1 MGFSN
6 DHKQAAQSDYSLK
19 PEGDYEV
26 IIKSIEEKKFSTGTK
41 GINLKLLIRNDVP
54 NQRFGNG
61 FLFHTFWKRKQPTE
75 LDKQVNGYSY
85 GQLMNLSK
93 SANLPDGKS
102 YETLEEFFA
111 DLVDKCIRVTVKHD
125 DYNDKWREVI
135 TWITETKYPEC
146 KHVYKDRTQNDGF
159 AQNNNQAFAQAAVSA
174 AAQPSIENHVP
185 DDLPF

>member
-6 DHKQAAQSDYSLK
+6 DHKQAAQSEYSLK

-54 NQRFGNG
+54 EQKFGNG

-75 LDKQVNGYSY
+75 LD
-85 GQLMNLSK
+85 LSK

-102 YETLEEFFA
+102 YDTLEEFFK

-146 KHVYKDRTQNDGF
+146 KHVYKDGTQNGGF
-159 AQNNNQAFAQAAVSA
+159 AQNNQTFAQAAVSA
-174 AAQPSIENHVP
+174 AASTENNVP

>member
-6 DHKQAAQSDYSLK
+6 DHKHAAQSEYSLK

-26 IIKSIEEKKFSTGTK
+26 IIKKIEEKKFSTGTP

-54 NQRFGNG
+54 NQKFGNG

-85 GQLMNLSK
+85 GQLMDLSK

-111 DLVDKCIRVTVKHD
+111 DLIDKCIRVTVKHD
-125 DYNDKWREVI
+125 DYNDTWSEVI

-146 KHVYKDRTQNDGF
+146 KHVYKGRTQNGGF
-159 AQNNNQAFAQAAVSA
+159 AQNNQTFAQAAVSA
-174 AAQPSIENHVP
+174 AASTENNVP

>member
-19 PEGDYEV
+19 SEGDYEV

-54 NQRFGNG
+54 NQKFGNG
-61 FLFHTFWKRKQPTE
+61 FLFHTFWKRKEPTE
-75 LDKQVNGYSY
+75 LDEQVNGYSY

-102 YETLEEFFA
+102 YDTLEEFFK
-111 DLVDKCIRVTVKHD
+111 DLIDKCIRVTVRHRA
-125 DYNDKWREVI
+125 YNGKEQEEI
-135 TWITETKYPEC
+135 SWITETKFPEC
-146 KHVYKDRTQNDGF
+146 KHVYKDRTQNGGF

-174 AAQPSIENHVP
+174 AAQPSIENLVP
-185 DDLPF
+185 DDLPS